1 MVNFHSSKSGNFG
14 PLQKFEVRFQM
25 FEFGFNFIGK
35 CSKGSKFDPLMF
47 VQFEVRFFDVRSKT
61 NVVSISSKC

>member
-1 MVNFHSSKSGNFG
+1 
-14 PLQKFEVRFQM
+14 M

-61 NVVSISSKC
+61 NDYIEKLYKKYCF